1 MVLHRDPN
9 DFDSTP
15 WRPLM
20 NDNLIGVIA
29 DDGSLTLPGLARG
42 TAFAGDIHT
51 AAQLLAAARAP
62 ATTTTLDTP

>member
-1 MVLHRDPN
+1 
-9 DFDSTP
+9 
-15 WRPLM
+15 M

-29 DDGSLTLPGLARG
+29 DDGSLRLPGLARG
-42 TAFAGDIHT
+42 TEFAGDIHT